1 MCDEFN
7 SKQYKDLQIRLKKC
21 NTIENFLQLK
31 EVKIDLR
38 KVVIK
43 DFIIK
48 FYSNDSFNENIDR
61 LLSYFNIKSLKDIV
75 YSNNRTI
82 GMGILP
88 TEITLSL
95 YNKGL
100 LSIQERDIKG
110 RSLLDYYGYNF
121 LSKIKIDSEIL
132 NSKNEEGE
140 DLLMTKVLNKTTELR
155 EIDFLLKAGFDINT
169 KNEEGENL
177 IDSVL
182 YLDRFYMNND
192 SKENLIKELIKRNCN
207 ISEMKNKYRFPKK
220 WLENMA
226 PEIVESE
233 KRLLSESINKD
244 TESINIIKKR
254 L

>member
-1 MCDEFN
+1 
-7 SKQYKDLQIRLKKC
+7 
-21 NTIENFLQLK
+21 
-31 EVKIDLR
+31 
-38 KVVIK
+38 
-43 DFIIK
+43 
-48 FYSNDSFNENIDR
+48 
-61 LLSYFNIKSLKDIV
+61 
-75 YSNNRTI
+75 
-82 GMGILP
+82 MGILP

-140 DLLMTKVLNKTTELR
+140 VLLMTKVLNKTTELR

-192 SKENLIKELIKRNCN
+192 SKETLIKELIKRNCN
-207 ISEMKNKYRFPKK
+207 ISEMKNKYRLPKK
-220 WLENMA
+220 LLEDIG
-226 PEIVESE
+226 PEIAELE
-233 KRLLSESINKD
+233 KRLLNQSIRKD
-244 TESINIIKKR
+244 TGSIHIIKKGYDK
-254 L
+254 